1 MSHAIVNALKEP
13 VNMSFGMV
21 RQYID
26 ICPENIWVET
36 SGGWPVWQQV
46 YHIISAVS
54 FFTASADAAPPV
66 ALVEEKY
73 CALQAPAP
81 PTVVITRQDMQTAL
95 AQALQ
100 DIEAL
105 TAVLDDTQLTD
116 RNEGFCQRLGIE
128 VTMAATLTTLAS
140 HTLYHLGSCD
150 AALRNHGLP
159 GVY

>member
-46 YHIISAVS
+46 YHIISAVN
-54 FFTASADAAPPV
+54 FFTAEANAAPSA

-73 CALQAPAP
+73 CALQAAAP
-81 PTVVITRQDMQTAL
+81 PAVVITREDMQAAFGIIL
-95 AQALQ
+95 APV
-100 DIEAL
+100 
-105 TAVLDDTQLTD
+105 VL
-116 RNEGFCQRLGIE
+116 F
-128 VTMAATLTTLAS
+128 AAA
-140 HTLYHLGSCD
+140 
-150 AALRNHGLP
+150 P
-159 GVY
+159 P

>member
-46 YHIISAVS
+46 YHIISAVN
-54 FFTASADAAPPV
+54 FFTAEANAVPSA

-73 CALQAPAP
+73 CALQAAAP
-81 PTVVITRQDMQTAL
+81 PAVVITREDMQAAL

-105 TAVLDDTQLTD
+105 TGALDDTQLTA
-116 RNEGFCQRLGIE
+116 RNEGFYQRAGMEI
-128 VTMAATLTTLAS
+128 TMAATLAGLAS
-140 HTLYHLGSCD
+140 HALYHLGSCD

>member
-21 RQYID
+21 RQYIE

-46 YHIISAVS
+46 YHLISAVS
-54 FFTASADAAPPV
+54 FFTASADAAPP
-66 ALVEEKY
+66 ATLVEEKY
-73 CALQAPAP
+73 CALQAAAP

-95 AQALQ
+95 TQVLQ

-105 TAVLDDTQLTD
+105 TAALDDTQLTA
-116 RNEGFCQRLGIE
+116 RNEGLYQRVGME
-128 VTMAATLTTLAS
+128 TTMAATLTMLSS

-150 AALRNHGLP
+150 AALRNHGLS
-159 GVY
+159 GVF